1 MKTIFALSSGLLP
14 SGVAVIRLSGAAV
27 KDILRQV
34 AGFIPEP
41 RMMVLATFRAE
52 NNEVLDRGLMVYFPA
67 PKSFTGEDCAEFHLH
82 GGRAVVA
89 RFLDELSTFPDCRM
103 AEAGEFSRRAFAEG
117 KFDLTEAEGLA
128 DLIHA
133 ETESQRRLA
142 MMGASGILADLYRG
156 WRNSLVQARAMIEA
170 ELDFADEGD
179 VPGSVAERI
188 WHDMSQLHE
197 AVLRHIESAARADT
211 MRDGVKIVIAGAPNA
226 GKSSMINRLAARDVA
241 IVTEEAGTTRDALEI
256 RLVLG
261 GLPVL
266 ITDTA
271 GLRQTENHI
280 EKMGIESA
288 AARIGEANLILLLED
303 MHDPQN
309 VELPPTEAEIW
320 FVGNKLDLG
329 EGDRKRWPVQLSA
342 GSGAG
347 WEAFITRLTAFCQ
360 EKAVALGEIIPV
372 RRRHTELLKC
382 CAVELQKA
390 LDNETALELR
400 AEHLRLASDAL
411 GRITGDIDVED
422 LLDVIFSEFCIGK

>member
-27 KDILRQV
+27 KDVLQRV
-34 AGFIPEP
+34 AGFVPEP

-52 NNEVLDRGLMVYFPA
+52 SGEVLDRGLVVYFPA

-82 GGRAVVA
+82 GGKAVVT
-89 RFLDELSTFPDCRM
+89 RFLDELSTFPDCRV

-142 MMGASGILADLYRG
+142 MMGASGALADLYRN
-156 WRNSLVQARAMIEA
+156 WRSTLVQARAMIEA

-179 VPGSVAERI
+179 VPGSVADRI
-188 WHDMSQLHE
+188 WDNVSQLHK
-197 AVLRHIESAARADT
+197 AVLTHIESAARADV

-226 GKSSMINRLAARDVA
+226 GKSSVINRLAARDVA

-266 ITDTA
+266 VTDTA

-288 AARIGEANLILLLED
+288 AARIGEADLILLLDD
-303 MHDPQN
+303 MHNPQL

-320 FVGNKLDLG
+320 SIGNKLDLG

-342 GSGAG
+342 RSGAG
-347 WEAFITRLTAFCQ
+347 WQDFIGRLTVFCR
-360 EKAVALGEIIPV
+360 KKTVDMGEIVPV
-372 RRRHTELLKC
+372 RRRHTELLKR
-382 CAVELQKA
+382 CALALQHA
-390 LDNETALELR
+390 LYDEAALELR

-411 GRITGDIDVED
+411 GKITGDIDVED
-422 LLDVIFSEFCIGK
+422 LLNVIFSEFCIGK